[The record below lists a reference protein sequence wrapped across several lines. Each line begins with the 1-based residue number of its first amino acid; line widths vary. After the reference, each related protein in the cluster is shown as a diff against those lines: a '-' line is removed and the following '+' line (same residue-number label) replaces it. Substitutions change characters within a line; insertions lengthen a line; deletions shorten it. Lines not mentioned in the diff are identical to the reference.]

1 MVKKTVLLIDAS
13 VNLLLGILLLA
24 FSPFIINFLGIPS
37 SDNYFYP
44 NILGG
49 VFVGITVALIIEAF
63 RNNLSGNSAGLG
75 LTGAISINLCGGIV
89 LLVWLLSGNLHIPL
103 KGLIILWTLDIILLL
118 ISSAELIISFV
129 KKT

>member
-89 LLVWLLSGNLHIPL
+89 LLVWLLSGNLDIPL

-118 ISSAELIISFV
+118 ISSAELIISFM